1 MTAPQL
7 TEVVGVYDADGGL
20 LGELRYVL
28 GKILGRAHC
37 GLCDVTHAALRQKP
51 EWTAMVGRLGVPVA
65 LLHRNEMSAEVSEA
79 VAAHRLPLVLARLDD
94 ARLVVL
100 VEAEPL
106 DCLGGSVA
114 GFEQAVRDGFVRHGW
129 QLPAAP

>member
-1 MTAPQL
+1 MTAPQV

-65 LLHRNEMSAEVSEA
+65 LLHRNEVSAEVSGRPA
-79 VAAHRLPLVLARLDD
+79 SGTRCRVGHVGRARALPR
-94 ARLVVL
+94 
-100 VEAEPL
+100 
-106 DCLGGSVA
+106 
-114 GFEQAVRDGFVRHGW
+114 
-129 QLPAAP
+129 

>member
-28 GKILGRAHC
+28 GKA
-37 GLCDVTHAALRQKP
+37 P
-51 EWTAMVGRLGVPVA
+51 
-65 LLHRNEMSAEVSEA
+65 
-79 VAAHRLPLVLARLDD
+79 HRLPLVLARLDD